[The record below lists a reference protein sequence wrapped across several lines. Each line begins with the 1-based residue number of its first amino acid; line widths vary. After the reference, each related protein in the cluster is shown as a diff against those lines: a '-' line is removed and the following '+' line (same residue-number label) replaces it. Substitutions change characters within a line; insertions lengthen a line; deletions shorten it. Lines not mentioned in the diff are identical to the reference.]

1 MKLYVYDHCPFCVKA
16 RMIFGLK
23 KVPVTVEFVLNDDE
37 ATPVSMIG
45 KKMTPILEIESGR
58 YMPES
63 LDIIHFIDQSK
74 APKSITGKRNP
85 TINQW
90 LEKSSQAIYG
100 LAIPRFAQADL
111 EEFSTR
117 EARQYFTENKE
128 IMFGNFQLLMES
140 SDALIRIT
148 EQYFLELEKLI
159 KSPSACNGELSED
172 DFHLFA
178 ALRSLSI
185 TRGVKIPAGVKSYME
200 QMSQLSLVSLYS
212 DIAI

>member
-45 KKMTPILEIESGR
+45 KKMTPILEIEPGN
-58 YMPES
+58 YLPES

-74 APKSITGKRNP
+74 TPKLLTGERNP
-85 TINQW
+85 AITQW
-90 LEKSSQAIYG
+90 LEKTGEAIYG
-100 LAIPRFAQADL
+100 LAVPRFAQADL
-111 EEFSTR
+111 AEFSTR
-117 EARQYFTENKE
+117 EARRYFTENKE
-128 IMFGNFQLLMES
+128 AMFGNFQLLMES
-140 SDALIRIT
+140 SEALIRIT
-148 EQYFLELEKLI
+148 EQYLLELDKLI

-185 TRGVKIPAGVKSYME
+185 TRGVKIPQGVKSYME
-200 QMSQLSLVSLYS
+200 QMSQLSLVPLYH

>member
-45 KKMTPILEIESGR
+45 KKMTPILEIEPGR

-63 LDIIHFIDQSK
+63 LDIIYFIDQSK
-74 APKSITGKRNP
+74 APESITGKRNP
-85 TINQW
+85 AINQW

-128 IMFGNFQLLMES
+128 VMFGNFKLLMES

-148 EQYFLELEKLI
+148 EQYLLELADLI
-159 KSPSACNGELSED
+159 KSPSACNGDLSED

-178 ALRSLSI
+178 TLRSLSI
-185 TRGVKIPAGVKSYME
+185 TRGVKIPAAVKSYME
-200 QMSQLSLVSLYS
+200 QMSQLSLVPLYS